1 MVSKRVKY
9 ARSHL
14 SRRKHITLLARPHWR
29 RLQKRNVNELENP
42 FTVKRAALKFRPTK
56 RIRIMAQPK
65 VVKKKYDPAKDMSPY
80 PRIPPQ
86 VLLSAKSRNR
96 LQDLSLPQKRENLRK
111 ELKRALNK
119 PGDWERHE
127 KVLERIAK
135 PVARPPPPTSILQNF
150 DKKRIYDPKKVDQL
164 AQPVVRRFSPMRD
177 PFKVHPG
184 ALKYEITDKI
194 KNLAFREHP
203 REYITPRIPGEV
215 KKFALKFID
224 NERYTFLATPLVRPP
239 GKETD
244 LKDNAFDVAPA
255 ALKAWCSP
263 RLKILAKP
271 KSYRK

>member
-1 MVSKRVKY
+1 
-9 ARSHL
+9 
-14 SRRKHITLLARPHWR
+14 
-29 RLQKRNVNELENP
+29 
-42 FTVKRAALKFRPTK
+42 
-56 RIRIMAQPK
+56 MAQPK

-96 LQDLSLPQKRENLRK
+96 LQDLSLPQKSIVYHTRKLFLENKAKQERMNKLLIRIHKSKYQRYRLICNTLHQQAAAREENLRK